1 MMAIMEWSP
10 TFSVKIKKFDDQH
23 KKLVELLNQL
33 HDAMKAGQ
41 GNAALGMVLQS
52 LISYTATHFKE
63 EEQVM
68 QTHGYPDFSH
78 HKAEHE
84 KLVKQVLELQKK
96 FQSGGS
102 VLTLTVMS
110 FLKDWLTTHIQG
122 EDKKYGVYLNGKGIS

>member
-1 MMAIMEWSP
+1 MAIMEWSP
-10 TFSVKIKKFDDQH
+10 AFSVKVKKFDDQH

-41 GNAALGMVLQS
+41 GSAMLGVVLQS
-52 LISYTATHFKE
+52 LITYTATHFKD

-68 QTHGYPDFSH
+68 QANGYPDLAH

-84 KLVKQVLELQKK
+84 KLVKQVLDLQKK

-110 FLKDWLTTHIQG
+110 FLKDWLITHIQG
-122 EDKKYGVYLNGKGIS
+122 EDKKYGVFLNAKGIS

>member
-1 MMAIMEWSP
+1 MAIMEWNP

-41 GNAALGMVLQS
+41 GNAMLGPVLQS
-52 LISYTATHFKE
+52 LINYTATHFKD

-68 QTHGYPDFSH
+68 QANGYPELAA

-84 KLVKQVLELQKK
+84 KLVKQVLDLQKQ
-96 FQSGGS
+96 FQSGSS

-110 FLKDWLTTHIQG
+110 FLKDWLVKHIQG
-122 EDKKYGVYLNGKGIS
+122 MDKKYGVFLNAKGIS